1 MQFSIEYR
9 GRHLELSTVDLE
21 CAECVW
27 GMEQADRL
35 AVHRERH
42 ASVID
47 HPHTLTA
54 LRLGRWTVVL
64 TVTGV
69 NPAWHSEANS
79 TARVTRALS
88 RMVRTD

>member
-1 MQFSIEYR
+1 MQFNIEYR

-42 ASVID
+42 ASVMD

-54 LRLGRWTVVL
+54 LRLGRWTVAL
-64 TVTGV
+64 TFTGV
-69 NPAWHSEANS
+69 NPAWHSEANVA
-79 TARVTRALS
+79 ARVNRTRS
-88 RMVRTD
+88 GVVGMG